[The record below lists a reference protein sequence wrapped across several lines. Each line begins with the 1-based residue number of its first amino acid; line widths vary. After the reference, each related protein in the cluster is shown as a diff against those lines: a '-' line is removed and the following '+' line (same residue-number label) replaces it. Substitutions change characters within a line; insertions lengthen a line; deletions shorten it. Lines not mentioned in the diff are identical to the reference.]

1 MRSRV
6 SQGVGEGKRVGAL
19 LKSVLECVGGRMELM
34 DGGGQG
40 KAFPGDRC
48 S

>member
-1 MRSRV
+1 M
-6 SQGVGEGKRVGAL
+6 SQGVGEGKRVRAL
-19 LKSVLECVGGRMELM
+19 PESTLEGVGGRMELM

>member
-1 MRSRV
+1 M
-6 SQGVGEGKRVGAL
+6 SQGIGEGKKVGAL
-19 LKSVLECVGGRMELM
+19 PKSALERVGGRMELM

>member
-6 SQGVGEGKRVGAL
+6 SQCVGEGKRVGVLLESAL
-19 LKSVLECVGGRMELM
+19 EGVGGRMELM
-34 DGGGQG
+34 DGGVQG